1 MILDLYCALVF
12 KRKLLGNSW
21 ISCLT
26 RRSEDNFYS
35 SYLYYAHLCIH
46 SWFFG
51 DIKRQE
57 AERFLSQPGNSHGS
71 FLIRR
76 SDNRAGAA
84 QNLYALSIRD
94 GDLVRHY
101 RIKATDLGR
110 YFIARKSEFSTLSE
124 MVDYYT
130 QASDGLMVNLREPC
144 VKVSSS
150 RQLFKINIFCTVYL
164 LLNRKIFLSFRLYCC
179 CILALYLHCIVS
191 QNS

>member
-1 MILDLYCALVF
+1 MLLDDA
-12 KRKLLGNSW
+12 N
-21 ISCLT
+21 
-26 RRSEDNFYS
+26 EDNFFIYKFS
-35 SYLYYAHLCIH
+35 IFYFFH

-57 AERFLSQPGNSHGS
+57 AERFLLQPGNGHGS

-84 QNLYALSIRD
+84 QNLFALSIRD

-101 RIKATDLGR
+101 RIKATDSGR

-144 VKVSSS
+144 VKVSEAS
-150 RQLFKINIFCTVYL
+150 QLLIFKYFCFY
-164 LLNRKIFLSFRLYCC
+164 F
-179 CILALYLHCIVS
+179 
-191 QNS
+191 